1 MAYVVLVLLLLALV
15 LLPQVWVR
23 QVMRRHATER
33 HDFPG
38 TGGELARHLLDR
50 AGLASVRVEMLRRP
64 LGDHYDP
71 VNRVVRLSQGNFEGR
86 SITAVAVAAHE
97 VGHALQHADGYRPL
111 ALRTRLAKAAQSV
124 EVIGSFL
131 LVAAPFLIIA
141 THSPALTLVI
151 AGAGLAVLSL
161 GVVLHL
167 VTLPVEFDASFG
179 RALPI
184 LQHGLYLGREDL
196 PAARRVLRAAALT
209 YVAGA
214 LIGLLNVARWLR
226 FIRI

>member
-1 MAYVVLVLLLLALV
+1 MPYAVLALLLLALIV
-15 LLPQVWVR
+15 LPQVWVR
-23 QVMRRHATER
+23 QVMRRHAGVR

-50 AGLASVRVEMLRRP
+50 AGLQTVRVELLRRP

-71 VNRVVRLSQGNFEGR
+71 AARAVRLSQDNFEGR

-97 VGHALQHADGYRPL
+97 VGHALQHAEGYRPL
-111 ALRTRLAKAAQSV
+111 ALRTRLAKSAQAV
-124 EVIGSFL
+124 ETIGSFL
-131 LVAAPFLIIA
+131 LVASPLLILA
-141 THSPALTLVI
+141 THNPALTLVI
-151 AGAGLAVLSL
+151 AGSGLAVLSL
-161 GVVLHL
+161 GVALHL

-184 LQHGLYLGREDL
+184 LRHGLYLGQEDL

-226 FIRI
+226 LVRL